1 MGGTGCNRTEGATAL
16 EQEHNYT
23 LDDVLSRG
31 FEARC
36 AGVDGTRYLWHG
48 KCGLRVDS
56 RIGTTT
62 MIIDPEGLPQGP
74 WTATVWGEEEIREGA
89 TR

>member
-1 MGGTGCNRTEGATAL
+1 MGLTTGKQAKGAAAL
-16 EQEHNYT
+16 EQQHTYT
-23 LDDVLSRG
+23 LNDVLGLG

-36 AGVDGTRYLWHG
+36 AAVDGTRYLWHG

-56 RIGTTT
+56 RSGTTT
-62 MIIDPEGLPQGP
+62 MIMDPEGLPQGP
-74 WTATVWGEEEIREGA
+74 WTATLWGQEEIREGT